1 VVKYTGSKYFYR
13 TVRIESSSVKKR
25 SSLAPKNYNKK
36 TKKKIWRS
44 KGRAV
49 LMTSG
54 LETGQQ
60 APDASMQCNEVLMQ
74 PADRKAKGTHAT
86 QSNRVSS
93 HPSSVQGRAQH
104 GCVLS
109 GDHPSSTH
117 TPEQQRGV
125 TSLRLITPRSTGHT
139 AAHVK
144 QYFV

>member
-1 VVKYTGSKYFYR
+1 LKFIAVQQIQIQDTVAIDRSKPSDFNRTTERSQIHSTIGTVVKYTGSKYFYP

-60 APDASMQCNEVLMQ
+60 APDASMQ
-74 PADRKAKGTHAT
+74 
-86 QSNRVSS
+86 
-93 HPSSVQGRAQH
+93 
-104 GCVLS
+104 
-109 GDHPSSTH
+109 
-117 TPEQQRGV
+117 
-125 TSLRLITPRSTGHT
+125 
-139 AAHVK
+139 
-144 QYFV
+144 